1 MPRFKTLS
9 DVIANQ
15 IRQTVPDIH
24 FPDGSATNIQIGRIP
39 LPQDYNLIKNNKDF
53 RWGESV
59 GDSILLHHNIK
70 TANK

>member
-24 FPDGSATNIQIGRIP
+24 FPDGSAINVQTGRIP
-39 LPQDYNLIKNNKDF
+39 LPQDYNLNKNSKDF

-59 GDSILLHHNIK
+59 WGLDTITSQYKDS
-70 TANK
+70 